1 MEPAKIVARFLQGGI
16 IKGYTQNFFP
26 DQPIFHVRPVAPE
39 VSDDLIEVQM
49 KDLKAIFFVRDFL
62 GNRLYKEE
70 KTLPRG
76 AKIPGRRVEITF
88 KDKEMMIGSVM
99 DYDPKRPGFFL
110 FPTDPYSNNLKVFV
124 VSLTV
129 DKVTYL
135 CS

>member
-1 MEPAKIVARFLQGGI
+1 MGPAKIVARFFQGGI
-16 IKGYTQNFFP
+16 IKGYTQDFFP
-26 DQPIFHVRPVAPE
+26 DQPVLHIRPVVPE
-39 VSDDLIEVQM
+39 VSDELIEVRI

-62 GNRLYKEE
+62 GNRLYREE
-70 KTLPRG
+70 KTPSAG
-76 AKIPGRRVEITF
+76 AKIPGRRVEILF
-88 KDKEMMIGSVM
+88 KDKETMIGSVM
-99 DYDPKRPGFFL
+99 DYDPNRPGFFL